1 MAMAWSPFGYGPG
14 KFPPSEHNE
23 TYCRCDARGEAMRR
37 GDFLPLTAG
46 WVFPHDPPRVATDAW
61 RSKYHGTAN
70 HTGEPY
76 VWRECPFCGHALP
89 GCGSMGGKKQ
99 EAPPANPEGD

>member
-1 MAMAWSPFGYGPG
+1 MMEMAWSPFGYGPG
-14 KFPPSEHNE
+14 KFP
-23 TYCRCDARGEAMRR
+23 
-37 GDFLPLTAG
+37 PLTAG

-89 GCGSMGGKKQ
+89 GCGSMGEKRKD
-99 EAPPANPEGD
+99 APADPEGD